1 MCVMTHCH
9 AWQFQVLKRTWIMQ
23 RYGVD
28 ITCLSVADDL
38 CGINIHV
45 LVFAAKAYVD
55 NAKIWCRHC
64 LLTLRDDLC
73 GIIIHM
79 CGMSRTHSDVGCVAV
94 CVAVCVAMCVA
105 VCAAVR
111 VAV

>member
-1 MCVMTHCH
+1 
-9 AWQFQVLKRTWIMQ
+9 MQ

-28 ITCLSVADDL
+28 IASLSVGNDL

-45 LVFAAKAYVD
+45 LVFAAEAHVD